1 MVKSTFFSDDAGWG
15 RLASYY
21 KPHSIVVLM
30 VILAAIAS
38 FGMPVVSYIIIH
50 LQWAYYSSEETPPN
64 PDWEKDSH
72 TLMIVQV
79 CWTIT
84 VLIVTGAEKALFAVM
99 GEKLT
104 LKLRLMLIEEILHK

>member
-1 MVKSTFFSDDAGWG
+1 
-15 RLASYY
+15 
-21 KPHSIVVLM
+21 
-30 VILAAIAS
+30 
-38 FGMPVVSYIIIH
+38 
-50 LQWAYYSSEETPPN
+50 
-64 PDWEKDSH
+64 
-72 TLMIVQV
+72 MIVQV